1 MGKLAADRFGGAAAK
16 EAFRSGNPLPTAL
29 RKYPEAHIRMRDD
42 FSKLMASGMSTFDVR
57 KRVDATLGVEFRRK
71 EPI

>member
-16 EAFRSGNPLPTAL
+16 EAFRSDNPLPTAL
-29 RKYPEAHIRMRDD
+29 RKYPEAHIRMRDE
-42 FSKLMASGMSTFDVR
+42 FRLMASGMSTFDVR